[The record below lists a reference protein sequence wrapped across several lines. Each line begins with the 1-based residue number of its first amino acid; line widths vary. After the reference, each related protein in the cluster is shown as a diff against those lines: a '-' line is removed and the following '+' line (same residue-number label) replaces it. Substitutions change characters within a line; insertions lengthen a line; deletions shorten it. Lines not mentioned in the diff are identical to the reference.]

1 MEKQKQKVKKERKK
15 IFVPITSKN
24 SASVHI
30 LHRENCE
37 IKTEIVTATLHVVFA
52 IESPFEIYRLI
63 FSGHA
68 ILL

>member
-1 MEKQKQKVKKERKK
+1 MKKEKK
-15 IFVPITSKN
+15 KTFVPITSKN

-30 LHRENCE
+30 LHTCREHCV
-37 IKTEIVTATLHVVFA
+37 IKTEIVTAILHVVFA
-52 IESPFEIYRLI
+52 IVSPFEIYRLI